1 MGDFKHRIY
10 GLLTATVLALG
21 AGTVAHAQANYPVK
35 PIRLIVPL
43 APGGEVVAGSPK
55 EAIQFI
61 EDQVAEYKDIIKKAN
76 IQVQ

>member
-1 MGDFKHRIY
+1 MTPDFVDKI
-10 GLLTATVLALG
+10 
-21 AGTVAHAQANYPVK
+21 VK
-35 PIRLIVPL
+35 T
-43 APGGEVVAGSPK
+43 GGEVVAGSPK